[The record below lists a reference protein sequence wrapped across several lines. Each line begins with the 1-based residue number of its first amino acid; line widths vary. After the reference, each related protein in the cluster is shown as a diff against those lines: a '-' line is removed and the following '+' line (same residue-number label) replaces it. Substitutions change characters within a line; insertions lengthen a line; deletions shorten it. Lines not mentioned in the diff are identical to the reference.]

1 MHGNIKI
8 ILELLAAMIS
18 FCKSSAGP
26 SAVTRAQDK
35 LGVFPSQE
43 SQEFTAFV
51 DWRFKGVILLL
62 LRICYVAW
70 CSRLYKTLIICGLCE
85 ELF

>member
-1 MHGNIKI
+1 
-8 ILELLAAMIS
+8 MIS

-43 SQEFTAFV
+43 SQEFRAFV
-51 DWRFKGVILLL
+51 DWSFKGVILLL
-62 LRICYVAW
+62 LRICFVGW
-70 CSRLYKTLIICGLCE
+70 CPRLYKALIICGMCE
-85 ELF
+85 VVF